1 MRASV
6 GLLNRTIKIT
16 HEGSQGYGIHIDN
29 YNDESGN
36 IQLGSAILKGVQIVK
51 GGRATQTSAAVT
63 IKVTYYDLIVKKTKI
78 TYSSF

>member
-36 IQLGSAILKGVQIVK
+36 IQLGSAILQGVQIVK
-51 GGRATQTSAAVT
+51 GGRTT
-63 IKVTYYDLIVKKTKI
+63 
-78 TYSSF
+78 

>member
-29 YNDESGN
+29 YATTDSNLY
-36 IQLGSAILKGVQIVK
+36 LGSAVLQGVQIVK
-51 GGRATQTSAAVT
+51 GGKATQTSAAVS
-63 IKVTYYDLIVKKTKI
+63 IKNTFSGLIVKKTKI